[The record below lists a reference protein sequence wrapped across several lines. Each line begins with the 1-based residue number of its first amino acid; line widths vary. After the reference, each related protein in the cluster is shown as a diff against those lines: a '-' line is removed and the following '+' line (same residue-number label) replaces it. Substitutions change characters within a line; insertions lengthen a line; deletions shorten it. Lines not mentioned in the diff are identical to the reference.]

1 MNTARLSSE
10 GLQNLIKD
18 HASRQLELGRYLME
32 RGKLAAAELC
42 FEQALRESQ
51 EKRISIAALA
61 GKAEIYKRRKSF
73 TEAHQALAT
82 AQKLAEEVG
91 DLKLVG
97 LVLQHHAEVASAED
111 LPPVALEKLKAARE
125 AFTRIG
131 AEAIVERTQVA
142 LKLGLV
148 AQELLQSREAA
159 TYYAEA
165 EQLAQEKILK
175 VLSLIGQANALM
187 MLGQFAE
194 ALRKCAHA
202 EELLD
207 QDAPNVM
214 ELARVTVELKAACHE
229 SLGDLETAAKSYE
242 KALTLAPAKEQA
254 RICSQLAVLK
264 FSMGLPQEAQQYEAR
279 TQQLLQELNGELP
292 DVLFQL
298 SKLNMLRGQ
307 VRTAERQF
315 LQALLGLPSKSNK
328 LQEIGVKQHRIS
340 LDVQLGRIPSAS
352 KQAQALYQELVAAEA
367 PALLVT
373 VLQTLGDLS
382 RIQGDLDR
390 AESYYKEALEIA
402 EQSQMR
408 PIQAAILGS
417 LAQIA
422 AVRLEAS
429 AALHYLDRAI
439 LLSEACG
446 AELCRQNLLV
456 HKADI
461 LSRQVGNSAE
471 AIALL
476 EDLVRKSGRF
486 QSLPLELAIQTTLAT
501 IHWRES
507 RYAQAREHLE
517 EALDK
522 EVQAGLEFAKVVT
535 QGMLGSILADQG
547 ENRLAEQHLRE
558 AIEAMDV
565 LGLEIEAKDE
575 FRERLRTLTG
585 FWF

>member
-1 MNTARLSSE
+1 
-10 GLQNLIKD
+10 
-18 HASRQLELGRYLME
+18 
-32 RGKLAAAELC
+32 
-42 FEQALRESQ
+42 
-51 EKRISIAALA
+51 
-61 GKAEIYKRRKSF
+61 
-73 TEAHQALAT
+73 
-82 AQKLAEEVG
+82 
-91 DLKLVG
+91 
-97 LVLQHHAEVASAED
+97 
-111 LPPVALEKLKAARE
+111 
-125 AFTRIG
+125 
-131 AEAIVERTQVA
+131 
-142 LKLGLV
+142 
-148 AQELLQSREAA
+148 
-159 TYYAEA
+159 
-165 EQLAQEKILK
+165 
-175 VLSLIGQANALM
+175 
-187 MLGQFAE
+187 
-194 ALRKCAHA
+194 
-202 EELLD
+202 
-207 QDAPNVM
+207 
-214 ELARVTVELKAACHE
+214 
-229 SLGDLETAAKSYE
+229 
-242 KALTLAPAKEQA
+242 
-254 RICSQLAVLK
+254 
-264 FSMGLPQEAQQYEAR
+264 
-279 TQQLLQELNGELP
+279 
-292 DVLFQL
+292 
-298 SKLNMLRGQ
+298 
-307 VRTAERQF
+307 
-315 LQALLGLPSKSNK
+315 
-328 LQEIGVKQHRIS
+328 
-340 LDVQLGRIPSAS
+340 
-352 KQAQALYQELVAAEA
+352 
-367 PALLVT
+367 
-373 VLQTLGDLS
+373 
-382 RIQGDLDR
+382 
-390 AESYYKEALEIA
+390 
-402 EQSQMR
+402 MR